1 MYASLFFNRCA
12 GTRKIEALRSELRK
26 IFDPQGI
33 IMFPIHSLI
42 PQQAAGNALAAGFNK
57 GRGPGSMPKGKVKWF
72 SERIGA
78 GFIRTEEGKDV
89 FFNIKAIHDSD
100 PQIMQRGQCVSFD
113 ILKNENRIPLLAAN
127 VKTIES
133 SACALM

>member
-1 MYASLFFNRCA
+1 
-12 GTRKIEALRSELRK
+12 
-26 IFDPQGI
+26 
-33 IMFPIHSLI
+33 
-42 PQQAAGNALAAGFNK
+42 
-57 GRGPGSMPKGKVKWF
+57 MPKGRVKWF

-78 GFIRTEEGKDV
+78 GFIKTEEGKDV

-100 PQIMQRGQCVSFD
+100 PQIMQRGQYVSFD
-113 ILKNENRIPLLAAN
+113 ILKNENRIPLSAAN